1 MARGP
6 TTVIERAARV
16 ALAAVFVYAGALK
29 ALDPA
34 AFALAVYHFRLLPYP
49 AAAAL
54 ALYLPWLEM
63 VCGVGVIWA
72 ATRLGA
78 LNLLLGMSVMFAV
91 ALVSALWRNLDIA
104 CGCFGP
110 GAAGSTALALSLIR
124 SLALAV
130 VSGLLLGRELR
141 RAAPPAAGPA

>member
-1 MARGP
+1 MARGATP
-6 TTVIERAARV
+6 VIERAARV
-16 ALAAVFVYAGALK
+16 ALATVFVYAGALK

-34 AFALAVYHFRLLPYP
+34 AFALAVFHYRLLPYA

-63 VCGVGVIWA
+63 VCGLGVIWS

-78 LNLLLGMSVMFAV
+78 LNLLVGMSVVFA
-91 ALVSALWRNLDIA
+91 AAILSALWRHLDIA

-110 GAAGSTALALSLIR
+110 GPAGSAALVVSLIR
-124 SLALAV
+124 SLALIL
-130 VSGLLLGRELR
+130 VSGGLLWRELR
-141 RAAPPAAGPA
+141 PPAPRGGSPP